1 MTRGAAAR
9 TGTGAIAVAVALVL
23 GAAALPARA
32 EDGKL
37 TDITLVNPAISLSF
51 SAAYLAED
59 LGIFAKHGLHVKMIE
74 IPGVGA
80 INAVISGSA
89 EFAQPSSLSLTRAA
103 AHGQRL
109 LAIAETSNKPIIQV
123 ALRKELAEAG
133 GFDPK
138 QSFEKRSALL
148 RGRTIAVDAT
158 GSLIHAYALLM
169 AKRAGIDANGM
180 QIAFM
185 QPPNM
190 IAAFQAKQID
200 GYAMSPPWP
209 LIPVVA
215 GTAVMIASGP
225 DGEPADLEPF
235 ANNVVVTKPETCQQ
249 RRALCQGVGASFVEA
264 EAYIAD
270 HPGDALELLKKRF
283 ATLDG
288 NVLGAAFEAIRKIS
302 PNPPLVSKK
311 GMENAEVFNIDAGLM
326 KPEEKLA
333 SYDGLST
340 DEFVK

>member
-1 MTRGAAAR
+1 MRRRAVAPSWTQKI
-9 TGTGAIAVAVALVL
+9 AIAALLFGAVAM
-23 GAAALPARA
+23 PARA
-32 EDGKL
+32 DEVKP

-59 LGIFAKHGLHVKMIE
+59 LGIFAMHGLRVKMIE

-138 QSFEKRSALL
+138 ASFEKRAALL

-169 AKRAGIDANGM
+169 AKRAGIDANSV

-190 IAAFQAKQID
+190 IAAFQSKQID

-209 LIPVVA
+209 LIPVVQ

-249 RRALCQGVGASFVEA
+249 RRPLCQAVGTSFVEA

-270 HPGDALELLKKRF
+270 HPSDALELLKKRF
-283 ATLDG
+283 STLDG
-288 NVLGAAFEAIRKIS
+288 QVLAAAFEAIRKIS

-311 GMENAEVFNIDAGLM
+311 GMENAEIFNIDAGLM

-333 SYDGLST
+333 TYDGLST

>member
-1 MTRGAAAR
+1 MQRMTAPWHRP
-9 TGTGAIAVAVALVL
+9 AIAATAMMVAGFL
-23 GAAALPARA
+23 AATARA
-32 EDGKL
+32 EDAKL
-37 TDITLVNPAISLSF
+37 TDVVLANPAISLSF

-59 LGIFAKHGLHVKMIE
+59 LGMFTKHGLRVKMIE

-89 EFAQPSSLSLTRAA
+89 DFAQPSSLSLTRAA
-103 AHGQRL
+103 SKGQRL

-123 ALRKELAEAG
+123 ALRKEFAEAG

-138 QSFEKRSALL
+138 APFEKRAALL

-158 GSLIHAYALLM
+158 GSLIHAYVLLM
-169 AKRAGIDANGM
+169 AKRAGIDANGV

-190 IAAFQAKQID
+190 VAAFQAKQID

-209 LIPVVA
+209 LVPVVQ
-215 GTAVMIASGP
+215 GTAVMLASGP

-235 ANNVVVTKPETCQQ
+235 ANNVVVTKPETCQK
-249 RRALCQGVGASFVEA
+249 RRPLCEAIGTTFVEA
-264 EAYIAD
+264 EAYIHD
-270 HPGDALELLKKRF
+270 HPADALALLKKRF
-283 ATLDG
+283 AALDEK
-288 NVLGAAFEAIRKIS
+288 VLAAAFEAIRKIS
-302 PNPPLVSKK
+302 PSPPLVNKK
-311 GMENAEVFNIDAGLM
+311 GMENAEIFNVDAGLM